1 MHVLG
6 KKKAWKIF
14 SDLNIRFKKL
24 ERNSILNPEEVDIKQ
39 GEIDRI
45 ENKYT
50 VENICSTS
58 SIEKVDDINQFGEI
72 NKRWK
77 ARITNVSH

>member
-14 SDLNIRFKKL
+14 SDLNISFKKL